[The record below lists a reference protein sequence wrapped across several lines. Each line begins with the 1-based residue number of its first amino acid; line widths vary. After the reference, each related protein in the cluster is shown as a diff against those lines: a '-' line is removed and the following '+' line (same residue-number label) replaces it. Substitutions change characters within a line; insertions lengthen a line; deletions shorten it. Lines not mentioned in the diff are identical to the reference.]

1 MELLD
6 DPVNLRLLEKLV
18 SGEATSPNLSLLSK
32 RLGRHRN
39 TIRDRV
45 EELLHHRVLDRPVF
59 PFLGLYKEYP
69 LLIAVRAD
77 IPNDEQFRRW
87 ISTDEH
93 IFAAFRSRQGEY
105 NTLLF
110 LFHKDVT
117 SYQLWRESLVPQGKI
132 PPREFRYPSSTS
144 YFSTHMM
151 VKYEPSSAI
160 KLIEE
165 DVKRNGEIEIN
176 GCRIDGLS
184 FEIMKALVLGE
195 GIRVNENF
203 LSKSLGIHRRT
214 VSKRIEKL
222 IEEGLIGRPVCRF
235 PNFFVPPNYIL
246 VFSLY
251 EIRKS
256 REAILEEIRGD
267 PHVPIAINVSH
278 GRYNLLMFSNHR
290 SITDHLEWEE
300 RYEARFPNCFGSADI
315 TYLSPKMTVS
325 IDQQKV
331 SLGIIRGKLRKL
343 EGGREPEGALPRPDG
358 Y

>member
-1 MELLD
+1 MLN

-32 RLGRHRN
+32 RFGKHRN
-39 TIRDRV
+39 TVKERV
-45 EELLHHRVLDRPVF
+45 DELLDHKVLDRPVF
-59 PFLGLYKEYP
+59 PFIGLYREYP

-144 YFSTHMM
+144 YFSTRMM

-165 DVKRNGEIEIN
+165 DLRRNGELEIN
-176 GCRIDGLS
+176 GCTIDRLS
-184 FEIMKALVLGE
+184 FDIMKALVLGE
-195 GIRVNENF
+195 GIKVNENF
-203 LSKSLGIHRRT
+203 LSKELGLHRRT
-214 VSKRIEKL
+214 ISKRIERL
-222 IEEGLIGRPVCRF
+222 IEEGFVGRPVCRF

-251 EIRKS
+251 EVRRSK
-256 REAILEEIRGD
+256 EAILEEIRRD
-267 PHVPIAINVSH
+267 PHVPIAMNVSH
-278 GRYNLLMFSNHR
+278 GRYNLLLFGNHN

-300 RYEARFPNCFGSADI
+300 RYEAKFSNCFGSADI

-331 SLGIIRGKLRKL
+331 SLGIIRGKLREL
-343 EGGREPEGALPRPDG
+343 EGGPQPERPLPPPDG
-358 Y
+358 A

>member
-1 MELLD
+1 LLN

-18 SGEATSPNLSLLSK
+18 SGEATSPNFSLLSK
-32 RLGRHRN
+32 RFGKHRN

-45 EELLHHRVLDRPVF
+45 EELLDHRVLDRPVF
-59 PFLGLYKEYP
+59 PFLGLYREYP

-77 IPNDEQFRRW
+77 IPNDDQFRRW

-110 LFHKDVT
+110 IFHKDVT

-165 DVKRNGEIEIN
+165 ELKENGEVEIN
-176 GCRIDGLS
+176 GCAIDQLG
-184 FEIMKALVLGE
+184 FEIMRSLVLGG
-195 GIRVNENF
+195 GIKINENF
-203 LSKSLGIHRRT
+203 LSKELGLHRRT

-222 IEEGLIGRPVCRF
+222 IEGGLIGRPVCRF

-251 EIRKS
+251 EVRRS
-256 REAILEEIRGD
+256 REAILEEIKMD
-267 PHVPIAINVSH
+267 PCVPIAMNVSH
-278 GRYNLLMFSNHR
+278 GRYNLLLFGNHD
-290 SITDHLEWEE
+290 SISGHLEWEE
-300 RYEARFPNCFGSADI
+300 RYEAKFPNCFGSADI

-331 SLGIIRGKLRKL
+331 SLGIIRERLRRL
-343 EGGREPEGALPRPDG
+343 GEGGHEGGRPPPAPDG
-358 Y
+358 A